1 MQLEISDREG
11 TILADVLTSF
21 LGDLRAE
28 IYKTEAAS
36 YKADLKE
43 REAVLVS
50 LLERLPASTAT

>member
-11 TILADVLTSF
+11 AILADVLSSF

-36 YKADLKE
+36 YKADLKA

-50 LLERLPASTAT
+50 LLERLPASQAT